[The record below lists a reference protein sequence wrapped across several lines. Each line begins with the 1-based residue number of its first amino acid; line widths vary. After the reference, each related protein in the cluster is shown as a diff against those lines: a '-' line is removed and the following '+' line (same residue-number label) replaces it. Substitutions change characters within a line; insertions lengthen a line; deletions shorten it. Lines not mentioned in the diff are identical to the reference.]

1 MIGVLVALHINTKN
15 KERKS
20 SQVALKMPKKLY
32 FVLKNTH
39 SESKMTFRNNH
50 LKEVTTYSTQYYGK
64 AELFFIYLNSLHH

>member
-1 MIGVLVALHINTKN
+1 MIGVLIALQINTKN

-32 FVLKNTH
+32 LVLTRAL
-39 SESKMTFRNNH
+39 SERKMTFRNTH